1 MLSQAISLRRLRFYE
16 QECRR
21 IGANAPDN
29 FTKNELG
36 KFEESFRRAAMELQA
51 AQERAEVHHGS

>member
-1 MLSQAISLRRLRFYE
+1 MLSHTISLRRLRFYE

-21 IGANAPDN
+21 NTASAQDA
-29 FTKNELG
+29 FTKSELG

-51 AQERAEVHHGS
+51 VQDGMSTRSP